1 MQTYSSQ
8 PQRATNQ
15 EFVASIFN
23 PKEERDRTK
32 IDELKKDSSL
42 RIIDS
47 IESQIRE
54 LFKLRDPEG
63 FGSYQ
68 DLSAKIHNYLGE
80 KPNEYGVWVYYP
92 WRHCLV
98 HIVGESEFIEL
109 RTNRNL
115 YKITAEEQRL
125 LSTKTI
131 GVVGLS
137 VGNSVALTLAMERI
151 GGHLVLADYD
161 HLEVSNLNRIRS
173 GLPDLDIQKTVIAA
187 RQIAEIDPFL
197 KVTLFSEGLSEDN
210 MNAFLNPKE
219 GMDLL
224 VEVCDSIHLKV
235 KSRLK
240 ARMLKIPVIMDT
252 NDKGMVDIE
261 RFDLEP
267 NRPIFHGLVDEEKLA
282 NLEKLEGKE
291 MLNVV
296 SQIISVENVSERLKK
311 SMPEIGK
318 TITSWPQLASGVS
331 LGGAISAN
339 VSRRILLNHFRSSG
353 RFYVDL
359 DQTIK

>member
-1 MQTYSSQ
+1 MQTNSSQ
-8 PQRATNQ
+8 PQRVANL
-15 EFVASIFN
+15 EFIPRIFN
-23 PKEERDRTK
+23 PKEERDRQEME
-32 IDELKKDSSL
+32 ELKKDSSV

-54 LFKLRDPEG
+54 LFKLRDPEN

-68 DLSAKIHNYLGE
+68 DLPAKIHNYLGE
-80 KPNEYGVWVYYP
+80 NPSEYGVWVYYP
-92 WRHCLV
+92 WKHSLV
-98 HIVGESEFIEL
+98 HIVGEVEFIEL

-151 GGHLVLADYD
+151 GGHFILADFD

-187 RQIAEIDPFL
+187 RQITEIDPFL
-197 KVTLFSEGLSEDN
+197 NVTIFSEGLTQEN
-210 MNAFLNPKE
+210 MDAFLNPEK

-240 ARMLKIPVIMDT
+240 ARQLKIPVVMDT
-252 NDKGMVDIE
+252 NDRGMVDIE

-282 NLEKLEGKE
+282 SLEKLEAEE
-291 MLNVV
+291 MLKVV

-339 VSRRILLNHFRSSG
+339 VSRRILLNHFRNSG